1 MIIFSMH
8 ILSAQQFSKNFI
20 SDLFEF
26 AEDIETYPLKY
37 ANLLQGKILINAFFE
52 ASTRT
57 SLSFECA
64 MKQLGGDVITFNKE
78 VSSLQKGESFE
89 DTIRTLECYG
99 DIMVLRHPIKNNI
112 EIAKELLNIP
122 LINGG
127 NGSGEHPTQA
137 LLDLYTIYKRFKT
150 LENKHILFIGDIK
163 YSRTIHSLIQLFRL
177 YPSTKIY
184 LLPCGKHEL
193 IDNTEIVDENVN
205 LSIFDVV
212 YCTRYQ
218 KERVEEGIIDNYKEI
233 IVNIDFIKKMKPQG
247 IVMHPL
253 PRNNEIDTSVDNCHK
268 CVYFEQMRNG
278 LQIRK
283 ALLLKSINL

>member
-1 MIIFSMH
+1 MH
-8 ILSAQQFSKNFI
+8 ILSGNQFSKNFI

-26 AEDIETYPLKY
+26 TEDIETYPLKY
-37 ANLLQGKILINAFFE
+37 YKLLQGKILINAFFE
-52 ASTRT
+52 PSTRT

-64 MKQLGGDVITFNKE
+64 MKQLGGDVITFNKD

-89 DTIRTLECYG
+89 DTIRSLECYG

-112 EIAKELLNIP
+112 NIAKDLLNIP

-150 LENKHILFIGDIK
+150 LENKNILFIGDIK
-163 YSRTIHSLIQLFRL
+163 YSRTIHSLIELFRL
-177 YPSTKIY
+177 YPTTKIY
-184 LLPCGKHEL
+184 LLPCGEYES
-193 IDNTEIVDENVN
+193 IENTKIVDENVD

-218 KERVEEGIIDNYKEI
+218 KERVEKDNTNDYKELI
-233 IVNIDFIKKMKPQG
+233 INIDFIKKMKPEG

-253 PRNNEIDTSVDNCHK
+253 PRNNEIDPLVDNCHK
-268 CVYFEQMRNG
+268 CVYFQQMRNG
-278 LQIRK
+278 VQIRK
-283 ALLLKSINL
+283 ALLLKSLNL